1 MLVALFLALAL
12 GGLFGNGPLSR
23 AHADGA
29 AGRIEYERFVRYGLS
44 TDLVVTPAGSA
55 HGVNRVEISAAY
67 LEAFRIE
74 HITPEPA
81 AVRMTGSEP
90 RLRVRQRGAR
100 RIHLVSHPSAALVAP
115 HRRGKDRRRRAA
127 RDVAAHL
134 SLIATQESVT
144 MESVI
149 RPALVYLFL
158 LVLLR
163 LTGKRTLAQITT
175 FDFVLLLIIS
185 EATQQALI
193 GEDNSMINGAIVVAT
208 LIGLNVLM
216 SLLKQRSRWF
226 DRLLDDIPLVIV
238 ADGKPLK
245 DRMDKA
251 RVDEDDVL
259 DAAREIHGLERMEQI
274 RHAILERDGQISII
288 PR

>member
-1 MLVALFLALAL
+1 
-12 GGLFGNGPLSR
+12 
-23 AHADGA
+23 
-29 AGRIEYERFVRYGLS
+29 
-44 TDLVVTPAGSA
+44 
-55 HGVNRVEISAAY
+55 
-67 LEAFRIE
+67 
-74 HITPEPA
+74 
-81 AVRMTGSEP
+81 
-90 RLRVRQRGAR
+90 
-100 RIHLVSHPSAALVAP
+100 
-115 HRRGKDRRRRAA
+115 
-127 RDVAAHL
+127 
-134 SLIATQESVT
+134 

-158 LVLLR
+158 LLLLR
-163 LTGKRTLAQITT
+163 MTGKRTLAQITS

-208 LIGLNVLM
+208 LIGLNILM
-216 SLLKQRSRWF
+216 SLLKQRSKWF

-245 DRMDKA
+245 ERMDKS

-259 DAAREIHGLERMEQI
+259 DAAREHHGLERMEQI
-274 RHAILERDGQISII
+274 RPAILERDGQSSSS

>member
-1 MLVALFLALAL
+1 VARHSA
-12 GGLFGNGPLSR
+12 SR
-23 AHADGA
+23 
-29 AGRIEYERFVRYGLS
+29 
-44 TDLVVTPAGSA
+44 
-55 HGVNRVEISAAY
+55 N
-67 LEAFRIE
+67 
-74 HITPEPA
+74 
-81 AVRMTGSEP
+81 
-90 RLRVRQRGAR
+90 
-100 RIHLVSHPSAALVAP
+100 
-115 HRRGKDRRRRAA
+115 
-127 RDVAAHL
+127 
-134 SLIATQESVT
+134 SLIPDRNRGVVT

-149 RPALVYLFL
+149 RPALVYLFVL
-158 LVLLR
+158 ALLR

-193 GEDNSMINGAIVVAT
+193 GEDNSMINCAIVVST
-208 LIGLNVLM
+208 LVGLNILM
-216 SLLKQRSRWF
+216 SLLKQRSAWF

-245 DRMDKA
+245 DRMYKA

-259 DAAREIHGLERMEQI
+259 DAARENHGLERMDQI

>member
-1 MLVALFLALAL
+1 
-12 GGLFGNGPLSR
+12 
-23 AHADGA
+23 
-29 AGRIEYERFVRYGLS
+29 
-44 TDLVVTPAGSA
+44 
-55 HGVNRVEISAAY
+55 
-67 LEAFRIE
+67 
-74 HITPEPA
+74 
-81 AVRMTGSEP
+81 
-90 RLRVRQRGAR
+90 
-100 RIHLVSHPSAALVAP
+100 
-115 HRRGKDRRRRAA
+115 
-127 RDVAAHL
+127 
-134 SLIATQESVT
+134 

-149 RPALVYLFL
+149 RPALVYLFV

-193 GEDNSMINGAIVVAT
+193 GEDNSMINCAIVVST
-208 LIGLNVLM
+208 LIGVNILM
-216 SLLKQRSRWF
+216 SLLKQRSPWF

-245 DRMDKA
+245 DRMQKA

-259 DAAREIHGLERMEQI
+259 DAARELHGLESMDQI

-288 PR
+288 PRR

>member
-1 MLVALFLALAL
+1 
-12 GGLFGNGPLSR
+12 
-23 AHADGA
+23 
-29 AGRIEYERFVRYGLS
+29 
-44 TDLVVTPAGSA
+44 
-55 HGVNRVEISAAY
+55 
-67 LEAFRIE
+67 
-74 HITPEPA
+74 
-81 AVRMTGSEP
+81 
-90 RLRVRQRGAR
+90 
-100 RIHLVSHPSAALVAP
+100 
-115 HRRGKDRRRRAA
+115 
-127 RDVAAHL
+127 
-134 SLIATQESVT
+134 

-149 RPALVYLFL
+149 RPALVYLFV

-193 GEDNSMINGAIVVAT
+193 GEDNSMINGAIVVST
-208 LIGLNVLM
+208 LIGLNIVM
-216 SLLKQRSRWF
+216 SLLKQRSPWF

-245 DRMDKA
+245 DRMEKA

-259 DAAREIHGLERMEQI
+259 DAAREIHGLESMEQI

-288 PR
+288 PRR

>member
-1 MLVALFLALAL
+1 
-12 GGLFGNGPLSR
+12 
-23 AHADGA
+23 
-29 AGRIEYERFVRYGLS
+29 
-44 TDLVVTPAGSA
+44 
-55 HGVNRVEISAAY
+55 
-67 LEAFRIE
+67 
-74 HITPEPA
+74 
-81 AVRMTGSEP
+81 
-90 RLRVRQRGAR
+90 
-100 RIHLVSHPSAALVAP
+100 
-115 HRRGKDRRRRAA
+115 
-127 RDVAAHL
+127 
-134 SLIATQESVT
+134 

-158 LVLLR
+158 QLLLR

-208 LIGLNVLM
+208 LIGLYILI
-216 SLLKQRSRWF
+216 SLIKQRSKWF

-238 ADGKPLK
+238 VDGKPLK
-245 DRMDKA
+245 DRMDKS

-259 DAAREIHGLERMEQI
+259 DAAREAHGLECMDQI
-274 RHAILERDGQISII
+274 RHAILERDGRISII

>member
-1 MLVALFLALAL
+1 
-12 GGLFGNGPLSR
+12 
-23 AHADGA
+23 
-29 AGRIEYERFVRYGLS
+29 
-44 TDLVVTPAGSA
+44 
-55 HGVNRVEISAAY
+55 
-67 LEAFRIE
+67 
-74 HITPEPA
+74 
-81 AVRMTGSEP
+81 
-90 RLRVRQRGAR
+90 
-100 RIHLVSHPSAALVAP
+100 
-115 HRRGKDRRRRAA
+115 
-127 RDVAAHL
+127 
-134 SLIATQESVT
+134 

-149 RPALVYLFL
+149 RPALVYLFVL
-158 LVLLR
+158 ALLR

-193 GEDNSMINGAIVVAT
+193 GEDNSMINCAIVVST
-208 LIGLNVLM
+208 LVGLNILM
-216 SLLKQRSRWF
+216 SLLKQRSAWF

-245 DRMDKA
+245 DRMYKA

-259 DAAREIHGLERMEQI
+259 DAARESCGLEHMEQI

>member
-1 MLVALFLALAL
+1 
-12 GGLFGNGPLSR
+12 
-23 AHADGA
+23 
-29 AGRIEYERFVRYGLS
+29 
-44 TDLVVTPAGSA
+44 
-55 HGVNRVEISAAY
+55 
-67 LEAFRIE
+67 
-74 HITPEPA
+74 
-81 AVRMTGSEP
+81 
-90 RLRVRQRGAR
+90 
-100 RIHLVSHPSAALVAP
+100 
-115 HRRGKDRRRRAA
+115 
-127 RDVAAHL
+127 
-134 SLIATQESVT
+134 

-158 LVLLR
+158 LLLLR
-163 LTGKRTLAQITT
+163 LTGKRTLAQITS

-193 GEDNSMINGAIVVAT
+193 GEDNSMINAAIVVST
-208 LIGLNVLM
+208 LIGLNILM
-216 SLLKQRSRWF
+216 SLLKQRSKWF

-259 DAAREIHGLERMEQI
+259 DAARESRGLERMDQI